1 MEVKPDANCRFRS
14 LVKKAPY
21 GAFLFEAFGEDVV
34 MAATPPVGRLR
45 RVPVKPLFDP
55 KAQPWEPAHDRFGRI
70 PVQDL
75 QPDFIRQVLGKNIE
89 QPLDLPNEAA
99 ILYPGRDGDPV
110 EAAVL
115 VPLVLREEGLTVL
128 LTQRTDHLHDHAG
141 QVSFPGGRVEDT
153 DDGAVATALRETHEE
168 TGLAAHHVDVLGTLP
183 RYYTGTGFAITPIT
197 SFVRPGF
204 SLSPD
209 SFEVAHVFEV
219 PLSFLTD
226 PVNYRLHRAVLPD
239 GRVRQYYSVPWQEF
253 FIWGATAAMLR
264 GMYQILAEAFSS
276 SSRK

>member
-1 MEVKPDANCRFRS
+1 
-14 LVKKAPY
+14 
-21 GAFLFEAFGEDVV
+21 
-34 MAATPPVGRLR
+34 MAAAPGNTRTRRAPVR
-45 RVPVKPLFDP
+45 PLFDP
-55 KAQPWEPAHDRFGRI
+55 KEQPWEVGHSRFGLI
-70 PVQDL
+70 P
-75 QPDFIRQVLGKNIE
+75 PDALAPDVVRNVLARPIE

-99 ILYPGRDGDPV
+99 ILYPGRDGTPV

-115 VPLVLREEGLTVL
+115 VPLVMRDTGLTVL

-141 QVSFPGGRVEDT
+141 QVSFPGGRVEQE
-153 DDGAVATALRETHEE
+153 DDGPVHTALRETHEE
-168 TGLAAHHVDVLGTLP
+168 TGLSPEHVDVLGTLP

-209 SFEVAHVFEV
+209 SFEVAQVFEV

-226 PVNYRLHRAVLPD
+226 PLNYRLHEARLPD
-239 GRVRQYYSVPWQEF
+239 GRVRRYYSVPWEGF

-264 GMYQILAEAFSS
+264 GLYQILAEAFSS
-276 SSRK
+276 SSLK